1 MAHAR
6 RDDAYQDLTRGWSG
20 QIDFFDAQRFIGF
33 PGNSRSRLHEFE
45 LLRFLV
51 ITDKQQAC
59 QSTFERI
66 TLIDQLLAT
75 RDITPKSACAAWC
88 F

>member
-6 RDDAYQDLTRGWSG
+6 RNDAYQNLARFGSG
-20 QIDFFDAQRFIGF
+20 EIDFFDAQRFIGF
-33 PGNSRSRLHEFE
+33 PGNSRSRLHGFE

-51 ITDKQQAC
+51 VTDKQQAC
-59 QSTFERI
+59 QSTLERI
-66 TLIDQLLAT
+66 TLTDQLLAT
-75 RDITPKSACAAWC
+75 RDITRERACAAWC